1 MTPEQQ
7 PARGAPAEEFLPYD
21 RPDIGEEEVEE
32 VVQTLRSGW
41 LTAGPRVAEFERR
54 FAETVGAPHAL
65 ALTSCTAAM
74 HLALVAAGVGP
85 GDEVITTPLTFA
97 ATANVVIHAG
107 ATPVLAD
114 VEPGD
119 LTLDPEQVRAKLTPR
134 TRAILPVHYAGAPCR
149 MEEIVA
155 IARER
160 DLLVVEDAAHALGTA
175 VGDRPIGSFGHAT
188 AFSFYATKNVTT
200 GEGGMVTTSD
210 GELADRMRTLALHG
224 LSHDAWDRYTARGSW
239 YYQVLAPG
247 YNYVMADVQGALG
260 LRQLERL
267 PAFQSQRRRLAAR
280 YHELLADLPELVLPE
295 ERPGTTHSWHLYAVR
310 LRTEEGVVERDR
322 FIEEL
327 RARGVGTS
335 VHFIPLPLHS
345 YYRETFGWRLSDFPR
360 TEEAFRGLVS
370 LPLYTKMT
378 DGDVERVCAAV
389 REVVRAGR

>member
-1 MTPEQQ
+1 MPEEQ
-7 PARGAPAEEFLPYD
+7 PAAAPSPGEDFLPYY

-32 VVQTLRSGW
+32 VAATLRSGW

-54 FAETVGAPHAL
+54 FAETVGAAHAL
-65 ALTSCTAAM
+65 AVNSCTAGM

-97 ATANVVIHAG
+97 ATANVIIHAG

-119 LTLDPEQVRAKLTPR
+119 LTLDPDQVLARLTPR
-134 TRAILPVHYAGAPCR
+134 TRAIMPVHYAGAPCR
-149 MEEIVA
+149 IDEIVA
-155 IARER
+155 IARQR
-160 DLLVVEDAAHALGTA
+160 GLLVVEDAAHALGTA
-175 VGDRPIGSFGHAT
+175 LGDRSIGSFGDVT

-224 LSHDAWDRYTARGSW
+224 LSHDAWDRYTAHGSW

-295 ERPGTTHSWHLYAVR
+295 QRPGTTHSWHLYVVR
-310 LRTEEGVVERDR
+310 LRTEEGTLDRDR

-327 RARGVGTS
+327 RARGIGTS

-360 TEEAFRGLVS
+360 TEEAFQGLVS

-378 DGDVERVCAAV
+378 DADVERVAAAV
-389 REVVRAGR
+389 HEVIHAGR